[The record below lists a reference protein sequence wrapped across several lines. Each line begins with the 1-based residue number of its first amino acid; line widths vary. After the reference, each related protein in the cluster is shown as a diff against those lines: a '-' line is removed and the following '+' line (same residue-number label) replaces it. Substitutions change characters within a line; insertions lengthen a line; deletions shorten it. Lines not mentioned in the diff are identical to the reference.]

1 MWLCFY
7 SLKNTAGR
15 GWSGGTVKQQKA
27 LLDRLSASAI
37 LRRTTYLVALAFFLL
52 IVLAP
57 VMAGLILK
65 LPTLPEALS
74 NPKQLEGM
82 VPALLVSFEIAALAT
97 VTDVLTGLPLA
108 WVISRRSGRWVNYLD
123 TLVDMPL
130 IMPTAALGYSVLLF
144 WSAGGGLSE
153 VFGRQIVSPGWI
165 LIFLLHLTF
174 TYPYIVRTLVGII
187 RETDLSYEVAART
200 LGASPFSA
208 FRTVSL
214 PLLRSGVLAAIALAF
229 SRSLSETGA
238 TLMVAGSTETATV
251 YIKNRLNAGVEAPLV
266 VTSILLIALA
276 LIVLLITSVA
286 ARRLR
291 LPLWGAW
298 PRAERRLSTRT
309 ATAFRNAAVLLFLAV
324 GILVPAFFLFSPAL
338 SQQGPSELSASLSAS
353 GEWSGFWPSIATSF
367 EVAGVT
373 VAINVVFGLPM
384 AIALARGKYG
394 KAGHLVDSLVN
405 VPLIVPTVALGTS
418 LRFFWLGLGFSSY
431 FPEII
436 LVVLAH
442 ISFTYPFVV
451 RTTIASIEGVNPE
464 LEDAARTLGA
474 SPFSVFRT
482 LTLPLAAN
490 ALFAGA
496 LMAFTRSMDETGATI
511 AVAQDVKTAP
521 LLLVDWVKGA
531 QAGSV
536 PVSRAAWGCLWLTA
550 AAFAAMLIS
559 RWVTR
564 RR

>member
-1 MWLCFY
+1 V
-7 SLKNTAGR
+7 R
-15 GWSGGTVKQQKA
+15 QKKT
-27 LLDRLSASAI
+27 LLDRLSSSAL
-37 LRRTTYLVALAFFLL
+37 LRRTTYGSALAFFLL

-57 VMAGLILK
+57 VVAGLVLK
-65 LPTLPEALS
+65 LPTVSEALS
-74 NPKQLEGM
+74 DPKQLEGM
-82 VPALLVSFEIAALAT
+82 VPALAVSFQIAALAT
-97 VTDVLTGLPLA
+97 VIDVLTGLPLA
-108 WVISRRSGRWVNYLD
+108 WLISRRSGRWVDYLD

-144 WSAGGGLSE
+144 WSAGGGLSD
-153 VFGRQIVSPGWI
+153 VFGGQIVSPGWI

-187 RETDLSYEVAART
+187 RETDLSYEIAART
-200 LGASPFSA
+200 LGASPFAA

-214 PLLRSGVLAAIALAF
+214 SLLRSGVLAAIALAF

-251 YIKNRLNAGVEAPLV
+251 YIKNRLDVGGEAPLV

-276 LIVLLITSVA
+276 LIVLLITSIA

-291 LPLWGAW
+291 LPLWRAW
-298 PRAERRLSTRT
+298 PRAERRLSTGT
-309 ATAFRNAAVLLFLAV
+309 ATAVRNAGALLFFAL
-324 GILVPAFFLFSPAL
+324 GILVPAFFLFAPAF
-338 SQQGPSELSASLSAS
+338 SQQGLPELSASLSVS

-373 VAINVVFGLPM
+373 VAINVLFGLPM
-384 AIALARGKYG
+384 AIALSRGKYG
-394 KAGHLVDSLVN
+394 RAGHLIDSLVN
-405 VPLIVPTVALGTS
+405 LPLIVPTVALGTS
-418 LRFFWLGLGFSSY
+418 LRFFWLGLGFSSF

-442 ISFTYPFVV
+442 VSFTYPFVV
-451 RTTIASIEGVNPE
+451 RTTTASIEGVDPE
-464 LEDAARTLGA
+464 LEDTARTLGA

-482 LTLPLAAN
+482 LTLPLAGN

-511 AVAQDVKTAP
+511 AVAQDVRTAP
-521 LLLVDWVKGA
+521 LLLVDWVQGA
-531 QAGSV
+531 QAGSL
-536 PVSRAAWGCLWLTA
+536 PVSRAAWGCVWLTA
-550 AAFAAMLIS
+550 ASFAAMLVS
-559 RWVTR
+559 RWASR

>member
-1 MWLCFY
+1 M
-7 SLKNTAGR
+7 R
-15 GWSGGTVKQQKA
+15 QEKA
-27 LLDRLSASAI
+27 LLDRLSSSAL
-37 LRRTTYLVALAFFLL
+37 LRRTTYGSALAFFLL

-57 VMAGLILK
+57 VVAGLVLK
-65 LPTLPEALS
+65 LPTVSEALS
-74 NPKQLEGM
+74 DPKQLEGM
-82 VPALLVSFEIAALAT
+82 VPALAISFQIAALAT
-97 VTDVLTGLPLA
+97 VIDVLTGLPLA
-108 WVISRRSGRWVNYLD
+108 WLISRRSGRWVDYLD

-153 VFGRQIVSPGWI
+153 VFGGQIVSPGWI

-187 RETDLSYEVAART
+187 RETDLSYEIAART
-200 LGASPFSA
+200 LGASPFTA

-214 PLLRSGVLAAIALAF
+214 SLLRSGILAAIALAF

-251 YIKNRLNAGVEAPLV
+251 YIKNRLNAGGEAPLV

-276 LIVLLITSVA
+276 LIVLLITSIA

-309 ATAFRNAAVLLFLAV
+309 ATSVRNAGALLFFAL
-324 GILVPAFFLFSPAL
+324 GILVPAFFLFAPAF
-338 SQQGPSELSASLSAS
+338 SQQGLPELSASVSAS

-373 VAINVVFGLPM
+373 VAVNVLFGLPM

-394 KAGHLVDSLVN
+394 RAGHVIDSLVN

-418 LRFFWLGLGFSSY
+418 LRFFWLGLGFSSF

-436 LVVLAH
+436 LVILAH
-442 ISFTYPFVV
+442 VSFTYPFVV
-451 RTTIASIEGVNPE
+451 RTTAASIEGVNPE
-464 LEDAARTLGA
+464 LEDTARTLGA
-474 SPFSVFRT
+474 SPFSIFRT

-490 ALFAGA
+490 ALFAGI

-511 AVAQDVKTAP
+511 AVARDVRTAP
-521 LLLVDWVKGA
+521 LLLVDWVSGA
-531 QAGSV
+531 QAGSM

-550 AAFAAMLIS
+550 ASFAAVLIS
-559 RWVTR
+559 RWITR